1 MSNLF
6 LYIFSS
12 ICFIVFLLVS
22 YFSNAWAK
30 VKKDNNEQNPELKAL
45 SQIKLILT
53 CAKNPRKSF
62 NIEEWLSIFLST
74 TAATVAIVAVQLLDM
89 HIVFVFKILVTLIV
103 LQSAAIVD
111 WKTHTIP
118 NILSI
123 ILIVSRFIFLPFEC
137 IYQKDVFNTLIISSL
152 IGAIATFLVLYL
164 IHKVTKGG
172 FGMGDVKLLS
182 SLGLMVGISST
193 LTTILFGMIVAATL
207 GVLMILLKRKTRKDT
222 IPFGPFIFVGF
233 IISVALGVF

>member
-6 LYIFSS
+6 FYIFSS
-12 ICFIVFLLVS
+12 ICFVVFLLVS

-30 VKKDNNEQNPELKAL
+30 VKKDNDEQNSELKTL
-45 SQIKLILT
+45 SKIKLILT

-62 NIEEWLSIFLST
+62 NVEEWISIFLST

-89 HIVFVFKILVTLIV
+89 HIVFVFKIFISLMV

-111 WKTHTIP
+111 WKTRTIP

-123 ILIVSRFIFLPFEC
+123 FLIVPRFIFIPFEYF
-137 IYQKDVFNTLIISSL
+137 YQNDVFKTLIISSL
-152 IGAIATFLVLYL
+152 VGSIATFIVLYL
-164 IHKVTKGG
+164 IHKVTKSG

-193 LTTILFGMIVAATL
+193 LTTIMFGMIVAAVL
-207 GVLMILLKRKTRKDT
+207 GVLMILLNRKTRKDT
-222 IPFGPFIFVGF
+222 IPFGPFILVGF

>member
-6 LYIFSS
+6 VYTFSS

-30 VKKDNNEQNPELKAL
+30 VKKDNDEHNNTPKILNR
-45 SQIKLILT
+45 IKLVLT
-53 CAKNPRKSF
+53 CAKNPRKNF
-62 NIEEWLSIFLST
+62 TLEKWLSIFLST

-89 HIVFVFKILVTLIV
+89 QIVFVLKILVSLIV

-111 WKTHTIP
+111 LKTHTIP

-123 ILIVSRFIFLPFEC
+123 ILIVSRFIFLPFEY
-137 IYQKDVFNTLIISSL
+137 IYQKGVFKTLIISSL
-152 IGAIATFLVLYL
+152 IGAIVTFIVLYV

-193 LTTILFGMIVAATL
+193 LTTILFGMIVAAVV
-207 GVLMILLKRKTRKDT
+207 GILMILLKRKTRKDT

-233 IISVALGVF
+233 IISVTLGVF